1 MSYGHILFVEV
12 VENREQGSWKALGQ
26 GIGAIYSVFFQGSE
40 QYDLVVQDYIIQI
53 WSRQQRATGNSLE
66 ITIKLLIDLR

>member
-53 WSRQQRATGNSLE
+53 
-66 ITIKLLIDLR
+66 